1 MSGNRVPDKRSV
13 SGGKSTESDNRI
25 GVSELP
31 SIHLDAEPDEKGD
44 LAYRVTTTG
53 GLSPSQVVNILLDHA
68 IYLAIRIGRIGA
80 LADIARA
87 EGKAQDAA
95 KEALKE
101 IETKG

>member
-1 MSGNRVPDKRSV
+1 M

-25 GVSELP
+25 AVSELP
-31 SIHLDAEPDEKGD
+31 SIHLDAEPDGKGD